1 MCKLPL
7 IKVILLHA
15 LDAQSVGLTVFW
27 ATLKARVISTIQVV
41 MGESPKVW
49 SLSQR
54 NTDLSCLS
62 KLWAEN
68 LLRPGVTVIFLL
80 QPDFKL
86 LSAHASL
93 GSETVASPARNSDSS
108 SPSGRTKGGDPAPV
122 GVLQCLGEP
131 LHTRSPSK
139 YQETSLLHVSAWLEL
154 VSTKH
159 CSVKLGCYGGG
170 ECALCSFNT

>member
-1 MCKLPL
+1 M
-7 IKVILLHA
+7 
-15 LDAQSVGLTVFW
+15 TVFW
-27 ATLKARVISTIQVV
+27 ATLKARVIPTIQVV

-49 SLSQR
+49 NLSLSQR

-62 KLWAEN
+62 KPWAEN

-93 GSETVASPARNSDSS
+93 GSETVASPTSNSDSS

-122 GVLQCLGEP
+122 GVLQCLREP

-139 YQETSLLHVSAWLEL
+139 YQETSLLLHVSAWLEP

-170 ECALCSFNT
+170 ECALCSFKT